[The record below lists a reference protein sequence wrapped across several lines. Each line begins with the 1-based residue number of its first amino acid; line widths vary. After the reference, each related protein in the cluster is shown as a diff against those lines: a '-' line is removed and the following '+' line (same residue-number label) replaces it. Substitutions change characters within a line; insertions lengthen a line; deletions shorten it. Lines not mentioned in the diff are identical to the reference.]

1 MRSLHISVVL
11 ERDAGE
17 VYAFAADPD
26 NLPRWAAG
34 LAQSDVRR
42 EGSALVTH
50 SPMGEVSITFAP
62 QNAFGVLDHDVRL
75 PSGQVVH
82 NPLRVVTHPQGSEVV
97 FTLRQRDLTDEEFE
111 RDAAAVR
118 QDLEQLRA
126 LLDEGV

>member
-1 MRSLHISVVL
+1 MIA
-11 ERDAGE
+11 RDAAE
-17 VYAFAADPD
+17 VYAFAADPE

-42 EGSALVTH
+42 GGSALVAQ
-50 SPMGEVSITFAP
+50 SPMGEVSFTFAP
-62 QNAFGVLDHDVRL
+62 HNAFGVLDHDVRL

-82 NPLRVVTHPQGSEVV
+82 NPLRVIPHPEGSEIV

-111 RDAAAVR
+111 RDAAAIR